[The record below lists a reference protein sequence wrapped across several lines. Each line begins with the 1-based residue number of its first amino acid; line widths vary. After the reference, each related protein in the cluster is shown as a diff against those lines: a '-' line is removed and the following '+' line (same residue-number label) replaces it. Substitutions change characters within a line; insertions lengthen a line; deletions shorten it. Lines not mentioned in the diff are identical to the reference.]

1 MQAKLS
7 SLYHIFSHQST
18 LRFFATIFRHIQV
31 IDYNRII
38 GARMSGLER
47 IPTHIEGLD
56 ENMQGGIPQGHIC
69 LVAGASGA
77 MKSSLTFSMLY
88 NAVLYGETSG
98 IYITLEQGK
107 ESLRAHMS
115 NMGMN
120 VDDPRVRNRIAII
133 DLVDLRVQ
141 LDEQGMSNRVD
152 WMGQLIKQLT
162 SYRQSI
168 GFELLVFDSLGA
180 FFTLTK
186 MENPRDEIFRLFE
199 AVRRLDLTSFF
210 ICEMTGEDHK
220 QFGEYGIE
228 DYLSDGVIHLVM
240 ERSADDV
247 SRKMSVIKMRHTN
260 HMLGYKPFR
269 WKPEEQRF
277 TTL

>member
-1 MQAKLS
+1 MYAL
-7 SLYHIFSHQST
+7 
-18 LRFFATIFRHIQV
+18 FFLPHRVETCNKKKGEVEESKGIPPH
-31 IDYNRII
+31 
-38 GARMSGLER
+38 GAGMGDVTR

-56 ENMQGGIPQGHIC
+56 ENMQGGIPEGHIC
-69 LVAGASGA
+69 IVAGASGA

-98 IYITLEQGK
+98 IYVTLEQGK
-107 ESLRAHMS
+107 DSLRSHMS

-120 VDDPRVRNRIAII
+120 IDDKRVSNRIAII
-133 DLVDLRVQ
+133 DLSDLRVQ
-141 LDEQGMSNRVD
+141 LDEQGMSSRVD

-162 SYRQSI
+162 SYRDSI

-199 AVRRLDLTSFF
+199 AVRRLGLTSFF

-220 QFGEYGIE
+220 QFGEYGVE
-228 DYLSDGVIHLVM
+228 DYLADGVIHLVM
-240 ERSADDV
+240 ERSGDDV
-247 SRKMSVIKMRHTN
+247 ARKMGVVKMRHTN
-260 HMLGYKPFR
+260 HRLGYKPFS
-269 WKPEEQRF
+269 WKEEEQRF
-277 TTL
+277 TIL

>member
-1 MQAKLS
+1 MCDCVC
-7 SLYHIFSHQST
+7 QST
-18 LRFFATIFRHIQV
+18 LRFELTNVRHIQV
-31 IDYNRII
+31 MNNNPLT
-38 GARMSGLER
+38 GGRMSGLER

-199 AVRRLDLTSFF
+199 AVRRLELTSFF

-247 SRKMSVIKMRHTN
+247 KRKMSVIKMRHTN
-260 HMLGYKPFR
+260 HMLGYKPFK